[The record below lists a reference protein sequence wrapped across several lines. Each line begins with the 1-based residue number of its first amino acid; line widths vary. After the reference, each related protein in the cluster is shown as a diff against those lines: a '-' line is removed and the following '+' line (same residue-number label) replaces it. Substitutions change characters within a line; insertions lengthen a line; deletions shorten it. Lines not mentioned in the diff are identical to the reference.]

1 MADQRW
7 RRERTERWRFWRKKS
22 RFEAPAKPGSELDAL
37 HVQNELRRYGTDV
50 AIAAS
55 VATGTPQLDFW
66 FRTQEAAAR
75 TAEAVRIEGISADV
89 CKAEDDVWGV
99 LAHTHDMTDEERTA
113 AQAKV
118 EELARQHGPD
128 YHGFGN
134 PPPRT
139 G

>member
-7 RRERTERWRFWRKKS
+7 RRQRTERWRFWRKKS
-22 RFEAPAKPGSELDAL
+22 RFEAPAERGSELDTL
-37 HVQNELRRYGTDV
+37 HVLNELKRYGTDV

-55 VATGTPQLDFW
+55 AVTGTPQVGLW
-66 FRTQEAAAR
+66 CATQEQAAR
-75 TAEAVRIEGISADV
+75 TAEAVRTEGIAADV
-89 CKAEDDVWGV
+89 VKSEAGIWGV
-99 LAHTHDMTDEERTA
+99 LARTHEMTDEERAA

-134 PPPRT
+134 PPPRPT
-139 G
+139 